1 MSKELISN
9 LRKCARQQDYHD
21 QKEII
26 EEAVECIG
34 QLEAENAILE
44 RKIEYLELLCCEEF
58 AVSQAYKW
66 QLQNTFEELLSKIHR
81 GSLWLSIEEVDKLKF
96 VLLDKSDTTALDAMI
111 AKAGEIMRE
120 KCIPISFKQF
130 LSDVHTAAGLLRYGK
145 KDQGLADRLGKCVIN
160 YMTQTVPTITL
171 NDLK

>member
-96 VLLDKSDTTALDAMI
+96 VLLDKSDTTALESMI
-111 AKAGEIMRE
+111 AKAGEVMRE
-120 KCIPISFKQF
+120 RCIDNAQDEMDEQF
-130 LSDVHTAAGLLRYGK
+130 IDSDPWYAARSCR
-145 KDQGLADRLGKCVIN
+145 DTIRDI
-160 YMTQTVPTITL
+160 PTITL